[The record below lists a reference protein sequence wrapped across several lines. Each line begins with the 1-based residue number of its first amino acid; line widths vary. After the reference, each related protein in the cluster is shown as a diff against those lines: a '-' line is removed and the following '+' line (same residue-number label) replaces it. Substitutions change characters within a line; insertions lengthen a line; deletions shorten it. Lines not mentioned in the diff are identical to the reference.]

1 MLRSKKKSQTRPN
14 HFWLVFF
21 ISLIGLG
28 LGIYASLRF
37 GAVTY
42 SHEELLKVLTQ
53 PFLESKAQNI
63 IIDSRLPRLLAAC
76 LVGAGLAT
84 AGLITQGVTKNPISD
99 PGLLGIN
106 AGAGLALVLAYF
118 LFKDLHYSVILL
130 SCLIGAGLAA
140 ILVFDLA
147 YQGKNNNRQL
157 RLILAGA
164 MMTTLF
170 SAIGQ
175 ALTLANRLS
184 TTIIGWQSGGLV
196 AVNWPMISFMAPFI
210 LLGLGLALL
219 LSHQLSIISLE
230 QTLAQAL
237 GQATQQTQLLL
248 LTIVLLLSA
257 SSVALVGN
265 LAFIGLLIPHLAKLV
280 TPHQYRQLLPLTM
293 LLGAGFMVWVDLICR
308 IINSPYETSL
318 NAVISLIGLPFFLL
332 LIRKGQNL

>member
-1 MLRSKKKSQTRPN
+1 MTTRKHYFQTRPN

-21 ISLIGLG
+21 ISIIGLG
-28 LGIYASLRF
+28 MGFYANLRF
-37 GAVTY
+37 GAITY
-42 SHEELLKVLTQ
+42 SHKDLLHILAK
-53 PFLESKAQNI
+53 PFLESQAQNI

-84 AGLITQGVTKNPISD
+84 AGLITQGITRNPIAD

-106 AGAGLALVLAYF
+106 AGAGLALVLAY
-118 LFKDLHYSVILL
+118 LFIDNLHYSLILL
-130 SCLIGAGLAA
+130 VCLFGASLAA
-140 ILVFDLA
+140 LLVFGLA
-147 YQGKNNNRQL
+147 YQRKEASNQI

-164 MMTTLF
+164 MITTLF

-196 AVNWPMISFMAPFI
+196 AVNWSMIRFMAPFI

-219 LSHQLSIISLE
+219 LSHQLSVLSLE
-230 QTLAQAL
+230 KTLAQAL
-237 GQATQQTQLLL
+237 GQATQKAQLFLL
-248 LTIVLLLSA
+248 AIVLLLSA

-265 LAFIGLLIPHLAKLV
+265 LAFIGLLIPHLAKMAA
-280 TPHQYRQLLPLTM
+280 PQNYRRLLPLTM
-293 LLGAGFMVWVDLICR
+293 LLGASFMVWVDLICR
-308 IINSPYETSL
+308 VINSPYETSL
-318 NAVISLIGLPFFLL
+318 NAVVSLIGLPCFLI